1 MASKKL
7 KTLLIYKYLKDFSDE
22 DNPLSSTELINM
34 LQADGIE
41 AERKSIYADIK
52 SLKSIGF
59 EIEKTNSPHKGFY
72 MSKRDFELPE
82 VRLLIDA
89 VSSAG
94 FITPKKTE
102 KLIGKLESL
111 VSKNQAGELV
121 SQVYLDNNTK
131 CNNEDIYYIIN
142 DLHNAINEKHKV
154 KFVYTNRKIDIKNK
168 KSYTEKTFVVSPYAL
183 LWKEDHYYLV
193 CNNEKYDNLIN
204 LRIDRMK
211 RVQELSEAS
220 RPVSE
225 VSEYKNTFDVAD
237 YSSKMFNMFSGKDE
251 KVRLLCD
258 LELREQ
264 IMDRFGAKIP
274 LTAYDSSHFETTI
287 NAAVS
292 EGLVSWLMIFGD
304 KIKVLEPDALA
315 NAVKDRASKI
325 AKIYE

>member
-34 LQADGIE
+34 LQADGIK

-52 SLKSIGF
+52 SLNSIGF

-72 MSKRDFELPE
+72 MSKREFELPE

-168 KSYTEKTFVVSPYAL
+168 KSYTEKTFVVSPYSL

-211 RVQELSEAS
+211 RVQELSDAS

-225 VSEYKNTFDVAD
+225 VSEYKNSFDVAD

-264 IMDRFGAKIP
+264 IMDRFGSKIP

-287 NAAVS
+287 DAAVS

-325 AKIYE
+325 AKVYE

>member
-52 SLKSIGF
+52 SLNSIGF
-59 EIEKTNSPHKGFY
+59 EIEKTNSTHKGFY

-154 KFVYTNRKIDIKNK
+154 MFVYTNRKIDIKNK

-193 CNNEKYDNLIN
+193 CNNEKYGNLIN

-287 NAAVS
+287 DAAVS

>member
-52 SLKSIGF
+52 SLNSIGF

-111 VSKNQAGELV
+111 VSKNHSGELV

-304 KIKVLEPDALA
+304 KIKVIEPDALA

>member
-52 SLKSIGF
+52 SLNSIGF

-168 KSYTEKTFVVSPYAL
+168 KSYTENTFVVSPYAL

-287 NAAVS
+287 DAAVS

-304 KIKVLEPDALA
+304 KIKVIEPDALA

-325 AKIYE
+325 AKVYE

>member
-52 SLKSIGF
+52 SLNRIGF

-72 MSKRDFELPE
+72 MSKREFELPE

-211 RVQELSEAS
+211 RVQELSDAS

-225 VSEYKNTFDVAD
+225 VSEYKNSFDVAD

-287 NAAVS
+287 DAAVS
-292 EGLVSWLMIFGD
+292 EGLVSWMMIFGD

-325 AKIYE
+325 AKVYE

>member
-52 SLKSIGF
+52 SLNSIGF

-142 DLHNAINEKHKV
+142 DLHNAINEKHNV

-287 NAAVS
+287 DAAVS

-304 KIKVLEPDALA
+304 KIKVIEPDALA

>member
-34 LQADGIE
+34 LKADGIE

-52 SLKSIGF
+52 SLNSIGF

-251 KVRLLCD
+251 RVRLLCD

-264 IMDRFGAKIP
+264 IMDRFGSKIP

-287 NAAVS
+287 DAAVS

>member
-1 MASKKL
+1 MARKKL

-52 SLKSIGF
+52 SLNSIGF

-264 IMDRFGAKIP
+264 IMDRIGAKIP

-287 NAAVS
+287 DAAVS

>member
-52 SLKSIGF
+52 SLNSIGF

-304 KIKVLEPDALA
+304 KIKVLEPDTLA

>member
-52 SLKSIGF
+52 SLNSIGF

-211 RVQELSEAS
+211 RVQELSDAS
-220 RPVSE
+220 RPVIE

-258 LELREQ
+258 LELR
-264 IMDRFGAKIP
+264 
-274 LTAYDSSHFETTI
+274 
-287 NAAVS
+287 
-292 EGLVSWLMIFGD
+292 
-304 KIKVLEPDALA
+304 
-315 NAVKDRASKI
+315 
-325 AKIYE
+325 